1 MAGAVLGCR
10 GTRLAAWLALCAL
23 PGVRA
28 FRWLKLWPGA
38 CGVRGRL
45 PTSTS
50 GSARSEGDQSSAVE
64 GLGRFP
70 KATEEIATG
79 LAIKVLPKHGAM
91 QSGERRI
98 RSA

>member
-1 MAGAVLGCR
+1 
-10 GTRLAAWLALCAL
+10 
-23 PGVRA
+23 
-28 FRWLKLWPGA
+28 
-38 CGVRGRL
+38 
-45 PTSTS
+45 
-50 GSARSEGDQSSAVE
+50 VE

-79 LAIKVLPKHGAM
+79 LLAIKVLPKHGAM

>member
-1 MAGAVLGCR
+1 
-10 GTRLAAWLALCAL
+10 
-23 PGVRA
+23 
-28 FRWLKLWPGA
+28 
-38 CGVRGRL
+38 
-45 PTSTS
+45 
-50 GSARSEGDQSSAVE
+50 VE

-79 LAIKVLPKHGAM
+79 VAIKVLPKHGAM